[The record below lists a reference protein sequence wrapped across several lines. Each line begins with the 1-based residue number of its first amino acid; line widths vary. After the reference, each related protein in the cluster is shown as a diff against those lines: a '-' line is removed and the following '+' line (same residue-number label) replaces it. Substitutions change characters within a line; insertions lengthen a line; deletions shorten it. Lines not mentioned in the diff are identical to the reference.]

1 MIHKFSMSGVNL
13 AVDVPSGSV
22 HILDDAAYRL
32 LDDYNEEGV
41 LTRCDLSD
49 EEREA
54 KAELDE
60 LREEGLLFSADPYEA
75 IAAHWDKHSVVKA
88 LCLHIAHD
96 CNLRCAYCFAGTG
109 EFHGARSMMSAEVGK
124 KAIDFVIRESGNRKN
139 IEVDYFG
146 GEPLMN
152 FDAVREITEYAKEEG
167 KKHGKNFRFTITT
180 NGVLLSEDKMEYINR
195 NMSNVVLSIDGRKEV
210 NDRVRSR
217 VDGSGCYDSILPKFR
232 KMAESRN
239 QDNYYVR
246 GTFTAYNLDFAE
258 DVRHLAELGFQQ
270 ISVEPVVAPDTEPY
284 ALKEEHIEAICKEY
298 ERLTEELFA
307 RWERGEGVNFFH
319 FMMDFE
325 QGPCAYKRLSGCGAG
340 HEYVAVTPDGEIYP
354 CHQFV
359 GNRDFLMGTVES
371 GIERQDIRTM
381 FEKSNI
387 YTKEACKACWARFY
401 CSGGCSANAYNYN
414 GSIETP
420 YEISCILQRKRTE
433 CAMILAAKKLLSQR
447 HDG

>member
-1 MIHKFSMSGVNL
+1 MIHKFSMLGVNM

-41 LTRCDLSD
+41 LLRGDLTQ
-49 EEREA
+49 EESEA
-54 KAELDE
+54 KTELDR
-60 LREEGLLFSADPYEA
+60 LIQDGLLFSGDPYEA
-75 IAAHWDKHSVVKA
+75 IAKHWDKQSVVKA

-124 KAIDFVIRESGNRKN
+124 KAIDFVIRASGNRKN
-139 IEVDYFG
+139 IEIDYFG

-152 FDAVREITEYAKEEG
+152 FGVVKEITEYAKEEG

-180 NGVLLSEDKMEYINR
+180 NGVLLSEDKMAYINE

-217 VDGSGCYDSILPKFR
+217 VDGSGCYDSIMPKFQ
-232 KMAESRN
+232 KLAESRH

-246 GTFTAYNLDFAE
+246 GTFTAYNTDFAE
-258 DVRHLAELGFQQ
+258 DVKHLADLGFQQ
-270 ISVEPVVAPDTEPY
+270 ISVEPVVAPDSEPY
-284 ALKEEHIEAICKEY
+284 ALKEEHLDAVCQEY
-298 ERLTEELFA
+298 ERLTQELFG

-359 GNRDFLMGTVES
+359 GDKDFLMGTVDT
-371 GIERQDIRTM
+371 GIRREDIRTM
-381 FEKSNI
+381 FEKTNI
-387 YTKEACKACWARFY
+387 YTKDACKECWARFY

-414 GSIETP
+414 GSIEKP
-420 YEISCILQRKRTE
+420 YEISCKLQRKRTE
-433 CAMILAAKKLLSQR
+433 CAMVLAAKKLLSEEKA
-447 HDG
+447 